1 MKLIFLLLFIIT
13 GCSTTRF
20 YRAADV
26 SHELKNNSQQLTY
39 LTAKVENDFQDKEAF
54 YQNYYKESSNKDNYI
69 LGDLA
74 YRLNDL
80 KLKRDSILSRSH
92 TIKKINDSLLSKME
106 RKKKIQ
112 EGDPIYQ
119 DIEAFAV
126 ITQRD
131 AKKLY
136 EDYAVYKKTSNE
148 FAKFAMFTGNMF
160 KKSTSVRQ

>member
-1 MKLIFLLLFIIT
+1 MKIIFLLLFLIT
-13 GCSTTRF
+13 GCSVTRF
-20 YRAADV
+20 YHAADV

-39 LTAKVENDFQDKEAF
+39 MAAKVENDFQDKEAF
-54 YQNYYKESSNKDNYI
+54 YQNYYKESPKKDSYI

-80 KLKRDSILSRSH
+80 KMKRDSILSKSM
-92 TIKKINDSLLSKME
+92 TIKKINDSLLSKIE
-106 RKKKIQ
+106 TKKKIS
-112 EGDPIYQ
+112 ENDPEYQ

-136 EDYAVYKKTSNE
+136 EDYAVYKTSSNE
-148 FAKFAMFTGNMF
+148 FATFAMFTGNMF
-160 KKSTSVRQ
+160 KKSTSVR